1 MISKLI
7 FIIFSIILTL
17 LFFYNKKR
25 GNVKLSKIFLVLLL
39 LFLSIVFT
47 FRDNIFPN
55 DIGTDYYEYK
65 NWFELRNFGNLQFE
79 FKNFGFNFLISVLK
93 LFTNNYYV
101 FLFICGL
108 LINYLIIS
116 FIIENTDDVLFSAT
130 VYYCLMYFL
139 TFNVL
144 RQWIACAIFL
154 YAFKFIKNH
163 SPVKYTFSILI
174 ASTFHDTAIIMLAL
188 YPLLLFK
195 NMSFYKEEMFS
206 LLIAI
211 FAFFKV
217 DYVVKIMNSI
227 CLLLGLDYFQKY
239 SSEYLL
245 SQSGNSTFLII
256 SIIILILLNFK
267 LYDNENNSTY
277 KNILIRYFLYL
288 LPFSALSMK
297 NGIFTR
303 YLIYFELAIV
313 PAIDFSFSLFER
325 KSRVALKTITLFLI
339 ILNFIF

>member
-1 MISKLI
+1 
-7 FIIFSIILTL
+7 
-17 LFFYNKKR
+17 
-25 GNVKLSKIFLVLLL
+25 
-39 LFLSIVFT
+39 
-47 FRDNIFPN
+47 
-55 DIGTDYYEYK
+55 
-65 NWFELRNFGNLQFE
+65 
-79 FKNFGFNFLISVLK
+79 
-93 LFTNNYYV
+93 
-101 FLFICGL
+101 
-108 LINYLIIS
+108 
-116 FIIENTDDVLFSAT
+116 
-130 VYYCLMYFL
+130 
-139 TFNVL
+139 
-144 RQWIACAIFL
+144 
-154 YAFKFIKNH
+154 
-163 SPVKYTFSILI
+163 
-174 ASTFHDTAIIMLAL
+174 
-188 YPLLLFK
+188 
-195 NMSFYKEEMFS
+195 
-206 LLIAI
+206 
-211 FAFFKV
+211 
-217 DYVVKIMNSI
+217 MNSI